1 MCKTVHTANQI
12 SPQYVVWQRKQR
24 IDYMRVNTCCLKN
37 HRYESPKQA
46 LKTDS
51 TASCR
56 GKRDLPRVQLALD
69 LIGGGTFLSR
79 LEPGDSKS
87 RD

>member
-37 HRYESPKQA
+37 HRSESPKQA
-46 LKTDS
+46 AVYNSTDKLLF
-51 TASCR
+51 ASLFKFESHYHLLL
-56 GKRDLPRVQLALD
+56 GIIIP
-69 LIGGGTFLSR
+69 
-79 LEPGDSKS
+79 
-87 RD
+87 